1 MDEQERGR
9 YYREIAAAFLSRRG
23 APFFLSPK
31 DLELVRAWEQAEI
44 PLEIVLE
51 GIAAAFEAIRPGGRP
66 RGKVLALAYCEAS
79 VARAWERRRDRRVGT
94 ARKAQA
100 KRDPRAAVREA
111 VRAFLGAASS
121 EAGPPASHAS
131 SGSLEPVRAV
141 FAAAAAGLDAEIL
154 SAEDLEGLDEKVEA
168 LLREAA
174 PAAEVAIARADVRAD
189 HPRLPKGELER
200 AAAVLLVKRLRAEH
214 RIPYLAPFH
223 HG

>member
-1 MDEQERGR
+1 MDEQDRGR

-31 DLELVRAWEQAEI
+31 DLELVRAWEQVEI
-44 PLEIVLE
+44 PIEIVLE

-79 VARAWERRRDRRVGT
+79 VARAWDRRRDRRVGT
-94 ARKAQA
+94 ARKAPA

-111 VRAFLGAASS
+111 VRAFLGAASF
-121 EAGPPASHAS
+121 
-131 SGSLEPVRAV
+131 GSLEPVRAV
-141 FAAAAAGLDAEIL
+141 FAAAAAGLDAGIL
-154 SAEDLEGLDEKVEA
+154 SDEDLEGLDEKVEA

-174 PAAEVAIARADVRAD
+174 PAAEVAGARADVRAD

-200 AAAVLLVKRLRAEH
+200 AAAVLLVKRLRAEN